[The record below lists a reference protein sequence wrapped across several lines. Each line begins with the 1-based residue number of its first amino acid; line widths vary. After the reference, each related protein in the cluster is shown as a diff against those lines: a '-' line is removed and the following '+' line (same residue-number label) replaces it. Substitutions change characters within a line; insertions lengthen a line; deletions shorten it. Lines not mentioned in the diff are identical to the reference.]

1 LTGVSEILVLLLLI
15 TCILILPRM
24 FKGKPVKKT
33 SSVNRLKRLPVK
45 IRFTIVLS
53 LIYPIAIALYLKP
66 WNGNLIGNL
75 ISYISYGIIPVFL
88 IWAIA
93 WILAG
98 RKK

>member
-1 LTGVSEILVLLLLI
+1 MTGVSEILVLMLLI

-24 FKGKPVKKT
+24 FKGKPVKRT
-33 SSVNRLKRLPVK
+33 SPVNKLKRLPVK

-53 LIYPIAIALYLKP
+53 ILYPIAMALYLKP
-66 WNGNLIGNL
+66 WHGFP

-88 IWAIA
+88 IWGIL